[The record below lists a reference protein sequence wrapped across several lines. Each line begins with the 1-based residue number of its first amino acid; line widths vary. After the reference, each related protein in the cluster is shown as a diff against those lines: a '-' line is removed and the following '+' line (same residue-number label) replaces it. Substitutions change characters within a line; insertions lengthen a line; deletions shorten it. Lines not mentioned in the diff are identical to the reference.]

1 MTSTAPV
8 EPPAD
13 ETPPVPGPLGG
24 PHAVDTPAV
33 GRHAL
38 SIGVSWFA
46 PSPEHGLDDE
56 GPDPLTFAPDRVAAL
71 TEALEREPY
80 GYRCTRLTGPDT
92 APGQTLPPGVPRA
105 DSPAPDGHSPD
116 NGPAD
121 ANPGWQPSAAHLGV
135 AVRQALTSAGPED
148 VCVVHVLSHGVVRP
162 TGLYAL
168 GADSVHTE
176 WTSVRNWLSAVED
189 FPGRPLVLFLL
200 DLCHSGAAAR
210 FDHQLSG
217 LTDGRHRAWVIAASG
232 PSELAVEGRFTRA
245 VADVLN
251 AVAERRIQYDHSRRH
266 LGFHW
271 FVDRVRDRLRELV
284 EERGGM
290 AHRITADV
298 LDTVAPDLPF
308 FPNPCF
314 THGPADVPQAR
325 PEPGQA
331 ADLHFDD
338 VSDPD
343 HFLRHARGG
352 AGFAARPG
360 TAGEQDDDLFT
371 GRHAE
376 LVRLAEWLGAGPE
389 ATRLQ
394 VVTGSPGAGK
404 SALLGVV
411 LRALHPG
418 IGSTTGPVPE
428 MATLSR
434 AATPPPLT
442 VHARQRTL
450 AEIVDSLTRQAGAHT
465 GGWADRADGPEG
477 DPRRLMDVL
486 SRSSG
491 PPPVLVVDALDEAR
505 DATALVH
512 DLLIPLTTL
521 TRPDGRPLCRL
532 LLAARDE
539 EPCSDVIATARA
551 DGSLIDLDR
560 TSRRT
565 LSTDLA
571 TYVTKLLDR
580 AMEEAGTSAG
590 RRGGADED
598 GWAQEH
604 SQGGH
609 DTGGSPD
616 EDEDRADSSAP
627 VEAPHAGHEH
637 ERSTGPR
644 NGTAGGEAGDAREH
658 GTVAGERC
666 DVERGVA
673 AFAKAAADALTD
685 PKRATT
691 TGPYLMAALYA
702 SYASQEDIRHLLGD
716 PVSAAELGAEV
727 PRDLPALLDLGFAR
741 GHAHRL
747 LRPVLTALAFAQGD
761 GMPVSLVTA
770 VARAFITHEDG
781 AAGEGR
787 TAAEDAV
794 VTDAAGAGPPVT
806 PPGTVDTSDVAQLL
820 GDLRAFLRTVPD
832 RTGTVLYRLLH
843 QSVADELR
851 GLTAGTAAGK
861 EERPGADDRR
871 AANGVYDAL
880 IDSLRGPVSG
890 GPPRWAGLDG
900 YLRRHLAQHAF
911 DAGRFDELCAEP
923 QFLVHAAPDWLDP
936 ELGRA
941 TSEAARGAS
950 TVYRTSAHVHRRT
963 SDEQRRHILA
973 VDAVRHQ
980 AHTLA
985 DRLAAPGPGCGEA
998 MPWRPQWATGS
1009 RISAAHAFTLH
1020 LPEDR
1025 TTALTGAL
1033 AGVPIVVTGGRSGR
1047 LRVWDANNG
1056 RLLHTAD
1063 PGLGETRALASTRI
1077 DDAPVVVV
1085 AGSDDSLAVR
1095 TLPTLAPV
1103 TAHGLHGREAGGV
1116 RAMTVVYLAHRPMA
1130 LTADSSGRLTLWDLT
1145 GDLPRE
1151 ELRTG
1156 LGRTTALVCVPGDD
1170 APSVVVADEEG
1181 TVRFCSLLGDS
1192 REDGSFHHP
1201 GRVNAL
1207 ACAVVD
1213 GTRYVVT
1220 GGEDGA
1226 VRFWD
1231 FAGRVLRTESAPRHD
1246 GPVYALACLADE
1258 SGTSRVLSAGGD
1270 GTIRLWEPRDGSEHS
1285 RFVGHMGAVT
1295 ALAHPPSLPP
1305 VVVSAGLDAALRVWH
1320 VPTGR
1325 QRVAPAVGHTSWVNA
1340 LARAVVGGRQMLISA
1355 GADGLLHRWDLES
1368 GAPYE
1373 NPPPLARAPAGDVA
1387 PPEGTGLLLG
1397 AARAEEDRP
1406 VRVHAL
1412 AVTLHEGRPLVVS
1425 AGPDG
1430 LLRCW
1435 DAERGTPYGDSFTPA
1450 TAPVHAVSTTVL
1462 AGRPLVVAGG
1472 ADGRLHCWDV
1482 ATGRRRGLPLAGHTG
1497 GVNALTCMELDTG
1510 PTVLSCGD
1518 DGTLRLWDLTTGLPV
1533 CPPVDAHSGWAT
1545 ALAGLLVDGRPL
1557 AVTGGQDGRVRLWDL
1572 SRPEPGSG
1580 LGRVRPYGEP
1590 LSVAGGVNAV
1600 ACTVAGGALL
1610 VAASDDCGVRLWDF
1624 ASETRQT
1631 DIGVP
1636 GTVPSLLL
1644 HGDRLA
1650 LGCEW
1655 EVIVLRRSG

>member
-1 MTSTAPV
+1 MTSTVPV
-8 EPPAD
+8 EPAAD
-13 ETPPVPGPLGG
+13 EPPPAPEPLGE
-24 PHAVDTPAV
+24 PEPPAV
-33 GRHAL
+33 VRHAL

-46 PSPEHGLDDE
+46 PSAEHGLDDE
-56 GPDPLTFAPDRVAAL
+56 GPDPLTFAPGRVAAL
-71 TEALEREPY
+71 AAALEREPY

-92 APGQTLPPGVPRA
+92 APEEVRPPGSSSAEPA
-105 DSPAPDGHSPD
+105 APDGPVPD
-116 NGPAD
+116 PEPGVAQ
-121 ANPGWQPSAAHLGV
+121 PGWQPSAARLGV
-135 AVRQALTSAGPED
+135 AVRQALTTAGPQD
-148 VCVVHVLSHGVVRP
+148 VWVVHVLSHGVVRP

-176 WTSVRNWLSAVED
+176 GTSVRNWLSTVED

-251 AVAERRIQYDHSRRH
+251 AVAERSVQYDHSRRH

-271 FVDRVRDRLRELV
+271 FVDRVRDRLGELV

-290 AHRITADV
+290 AHRVTADV

-314 THGPADVPQAR
+314 AHGPADGPQAR
-325 PEPGQA
+325 PGPDPFA
-331 ADLHFDD
+331 HPPLLDD
-338 VSDPD
+338 VADPD

-352 AGFAARPG
+352 AGFASWPG
-360 TAGEQDDDLFT
+360 AAGHQDDGLFT

-376 LVRLAEWLGAGPE
+376 LARLADWLGAGP
-389 ATRLQ
+389 ASARLQ

-411 LRALHPG
+411 LRAVHPG
-418 IGSTTGPVPE
+418 LGSMTGTVPE
-428 MATLSR
+428 VAALSR
-434 AATPPPLT
+434 VAIAPPLT

-450 AEIVDSLTRQAGAHT
+450 AEIVDSLTRQAGAHVE
-465 GGWADRADGPEG
+465 GRGERPEG
-477 DPRRLMDVL
+477 DPRRLVDFL

-491 PPPVLVVDALDEAR
+491 SPPVLVLDALDEAR
-505 DATALVH
+505 DVAELVY
-512 DLLIPLTTL
+512 DLLTPLTTL
-521 TRPDGRPLCRL
+521 TRPDGRPLCRV

-539 EPCSDVIATARA
+539 EPCSDLITAARA
-551 DGSLIDLDR
+551 DGCLIDLDD
-560 TSRRT
+560 TSRQT
-565 LSTDLA
+565 LSADLA
-571 TYVTKLLDR
+571 RYVTKLLDR
-580 AMEEAGTSAG
+580 ELGSAG
-590 RRGGADED
+590 SDAEAEGA
-598 GWAQEH
+598 
-604 SQGGH
+604 
-609 DTGGSPD
+609 P
-616 EDEDRADSSAP
+616 
-627 VEAPHAGHEH
+627 
-637 ERSTGPR
+637 
-644 NGTAGGEAGDAREH
+644 EH
-658 GTVAGERC
+658 GTAP
-666 DVERGVA
+666 DERGDTERGGVEQDGDEQGGA
-673 AFAKAAADALTD
+673 ERGAARRGVTAFAEATAEALTD
-685 PKRATT
+685 PERAAT
-691 TGPYLMAALYA
+691 TGPYLIAALYA
-702 SYASQEDIRHLLGD
+702 SYALQDDVRPLLGD
-716 PVSAAELGAEV
+716 PLSAAVLGAAV

-761 GMPVSLVTA
+761 GMPVSLVAA
-770 VARAFITHEDG
+770 VALAFATPEVDTTK
-781 AAGEGR
+781 EGR
-787 TAAEDAV
+787 KAAEGGAGA
-794 VTDAAGAGPPVT
+794 DAAGTRPPATPSGPVE
-806 PPGTVDTSDVAQLL
+806 VSEVAQLL

-851 GLTAGTAAGK
+851 GLSGQTGAGRENRHGGEDHQAV
-861 EERPGADDRR
+861 GA
-871 AANGVYDAL
+871 VYDAL
-880 IDSLRGPVSG
+880 IDSLRGPVPG

-923 QFLVHAAPDWLDP
+923 QFLVHADPDWLDP
-936 ELGRA
+936 ELGRT
-941 TSEAARGAS
+941 TSEAARSAS
-950 TVYRTSAHVHRRT
+950 AVYRTSAHVHRRT

-980 AHTLA
+980 APTLA
-985 DRLAAPGPGCGEA
+985 DRLAAPGPGCGEP

-1033 AGVPIVVTGGRSGR
+1033 ADVPIVVTGGRSGR

-1063 PGLGETRALASTRI
+1063 AGLGEIRALACARI
-1077 DDAPVVVV
+1077 DDTPVVVV
-1085 AGSDDSLAVR
+1085 AGSDDSL
-1095 TLPTLAPV
+1095 
-1103 TAHGLHGREAGGV
+1103 GV
-1116 RAMTVVYLAHRPMA
+1116 RALPALTPLDAPGLRGRAAGVVRALTVVDLAGRPMA
-1130 LTADSSGRLTLWDLT
+1130 LTADSSGCLVLWDLA
-1145 GDLPRE
+1145 GDLPPE

-1156 LGRTTALVCVPGDD
+1156 LGRTTALVWVPDD
-1170 APSVVVADEEG
+1170 NAPSIVVADEEG

-1192 REDGSFHHP
+1192 REDTALHHP

-1207 ACAVVD
+1207 TCAVFD

-1226 VRFWD
+1226 VRAWD
-1231 FAGRVLRTESAPRHD
+1231 FVGRVLRTESDPRHD
-1246 GPVYALACLADE
+1246 GPVYALACLEDE
-1258 SGTSRVLSAGGD
+1258 AGDARVLSAGSD
-1270 GTIRLWEPRDGSEHS
+1270 GTIRLWELRDGSEHS

-1295 ALAHPPSLPP
+1295 ALAHPPSHPP
-1305 VVVSAGLDAALRVWH
+1305 VVVSAGMDMALRVWH
-1320 VPTGR
+1320 VPAGG

-1340 LARAVVGGRQMLISA
+1340 LARVAVGGREMLISA
-1355 GADGLLHRWDLES
+1355 GADGFLHRWDFDS
-1368 GAPYE
+1368 GTPYE
-1373 NPPPLARAPAGDVA
+1373 NPPHLSGTAPADGA
-1387 PPEGTGLLLG
+1387 PSSEGAALRPG
-1397 AARAEEDRP
+1397 AARADAERP
-1406 VRVHAL
+1406 RVHAL
-1412 AVTLHEGRPLVVS
+1412 AVTHHEGRPLVMS

-1435 DAERGTPYGDSFTPA
+1435 DAERGTSYGDSFTPA
-1450 TAPVHAVSTTVL
+1450 TAPVHAVCATVL

-1472 ADGRLHCWDV
+1472 VDGRLHCWDV

-1497 GVNALTCMELDTG
+1497 GVNALTCVELDTG

-1533 CPPVDAHSGWAT
+1533 CPPVEAHRGWAT
-1545 ALAGLLVDGRPL
+1545 ALACFRLDGKPL

-1572 SRPEPGSG
+1572 SGPEPGSG
-1580 LGRVRPYGEP
+1580 SGCVRAYGEP
-1590 LSVAGGVNAV
+1590 LSVSGGVNAV
-1600 ACTVAGGALL
+1600 ACTVVGGAPL
-1610 VAASDDCGVRLWDF
+1610 VAAADDCGVRVWDF
-1624 ASETRQT
+1624 ASGGRRT

-1655 EVIVLRRSG
+1655 EVIVLRRSGRPGPLAAPGGLPSHDRQT

>member
-1 MTSTAPV
+1 M
-8 EPPAD
+8 EPGAD
-13 ETPPVPGPLGG
+13 EPPPVPGPLSG
-24 PHAVDTPAV
+24 PHPADSPAV

-38 SIGVSWFA
+38 SVGVSWFA

-71 TEALEREPY
+71 AEALEREPY
-80 GYRCTRLTGPDT
+80 CYRCIRLTGPDT
-92 APGQTLPPGVPRA
+92 APGENLPPGVPRA
-105 DSPAPDGHSPD
+105 KSPAPDGHTPD
-116 NGPAD
+116 TGPA
-121 ANPGWQPSAAHLGV
+121 AAHPGWQPSAAHLGV
-135 AVRQALTSAGPED
+135 AVHQALTSAGPED

-210 FDHQLSG
+210 FDHQLRG
-217 LTDGRHRAWVIAASG
+217 LTDGHHRAWVIAASG

-290 AHRITADV
+290 AHRVTADV
-298 LDTVAPDLPF
+298 LDTVAPELPF

-314 THGPADVPQAR
+314 THGPADVPRAR
-325 PEPGQA
+325 PVPGPA
-331 ADLHFDD
+331 AAVRFDD
-338 VSDPD
+338 VADPD

-352 AGFAARPG
+352 AGFTARSG
-360 TAGEQDDDLFT
+360 ATGEQDGGLFT

-376 LVRLAEWLGAGPE
+376 LVRLAEWLGAGP
-389 ATRLQ
+389 AAARLQ

-411 LRALHPG
+411 LRAVHPG
-418 IGSTTGPVPE
+418 MGSTTESVPE
-428 MATLSR
+428 LAALSR
-434 AATPPPLT
+434 AAIAPPLT

-450 AEIVDSLTRQAGAHT
+450 AEIVDSLTRQAGAHA
-465 GGWADRADGPEG
+465 GGWTDRADGPEG
-477 DPRRLMDVL
+477 DPRRLVDIL
-486 SRSSG
+486 SRGSG
-491 PPPVLVVDALDEAR
+491 SPPVLVVDALDEAR
-505 DATALVH
+505 DAAALVH

-539 EPCSDVIATARA
+539 EPCSDLIATARA
-551 DGSLIDLDR
+551 DGSLIDLDETGR
-560 TSRRT
+560 QT

-571 TYVTKLLDR
+571 KYVTKLLDR
-580 AMEEAGTSAG
+580 EMREATAGGRGEAGEG
-590 RRGGADED
+590 EKGQG
-598 GWAQEH
+598 H
-604 SQGGH
+604 SGDGH
-609 DTGGSPD
+609 DAGEST
-616 EDEDRADSSAP
+616 DEDRANTGAP
-627 VEAPHAGHEH
+627 AQAAHAEHGHEESADH
-637 ERSTGPR
+637 R
-644 NGTAGGEAGDAREH
+644 NDAAGDEEGGAHEH
-658 GTVAGERC
+658 GAVTDERRGA
-666 DVERGVA
+666 EGGVA
-673 AFAKAAADALTD
+673 AFAEATADALTD
-685 PKRATT
+685 PERATT

-702 SYASQEDIRHLLGD
+702 SYASQKDVRHLLND

-727 PRDLPALLDLGFAR
+727 PRDLPALLDLGFAH

-761 GMPVSLVTA
+761 GMPVSLVAA
-770 VARAFITHEDG
+770 VAHAFLTHEDG
-781 AAGEGR
+781 AAGKDR
-787 TAAEDAV
+787 TAVEGAV
-794 VTDAAGAGPPVT
+794 VTDAAGSRPPVT
-806 PPGTVDTSDVAQLL
+806 PPGVVDASEVARLL
-820 GDLRAFLRTVPD
+820 DDLRAFLRTVPD

-851 GLTAGTAAGK
+851 GLTAGTAAEGK
-861 EERPGADDRR
+861 DERPGAEDRR
-871 AANGVYDAL
+871 AAGAVYGAL
-880 IDSLRGPVSG
+880 IDSLRGP
-890 GPPRWAGLDG
+890 GPGDSPRWAGLDD

-911 DAGRFDELCAEP
+911 DAGHFDELCAEP
-923 QFLVHAAPDWLDP
+923 QFLVHADPDWLDP
-936 ELGRA
+936 ELGRT

-950 TVYRTSAHVHRRT
+950 AVYRTSAHVHRRT

-985 DRLAAPGPGCGEA
+985 DRLAAPGPGCGET

-1025 TTALTGAL
+1025 TTALAGAL
-1033 AGVPIVVTGGRSGR
+1033 VDVPIVVTGGRSGR

-1063 PGLGETRALASTRI
+1063 PGLGEIRALACARI

-1095 TLPTLAPV
+1095 ALPTLAPV
-1103 TAHGLHGREAGGV
+1103 AAPGLRGRGAGGV
-1116 RAMTVVYLAHRPMA
+1116 RAVTVVELAHRPMA
-1130 LTADSSGRLTLWDLT
+1130 LTADSSGRLVLWDLV

-1192 REDGSFHHP
+1192 RQDGAFYHP

-1213 GTRYVVT
+1213 GTPYVVT

-1226 VRFWD
+1226 VRAWD
-1231 FAGRVLRTESAPRHD
+1231 FAGRVLRTESVPRHD
-1246 GPVYALACLADE
+1246 GPVYALAWLEDE
-1258 SGTSRVLSAGGD
+1258 GGDSRVLSAGSD
-1270 GTIRLWEPRDGSEHS
+1270 GTIRLWEPRDGTEHS

-1305 VVVSAGLDAALRVWH
+1305 VVVSAGMDAALRVWH

-1325 QRVAPAVGHTSWVNA
+1325 QRVSPAVGHTSWVNA
-1340 LARAVVGGRQMLISA
+1340 LARAVVGGREMLISA
-1355 GADGLLHRWDLES
+1355 GADGLLHRWDLDS
-1368 GAPYE
+1368 GTAYE
-1373 NPPPLARAPAGDVA
+1373 NPPPLARAPAGDVT
-1387 PPEGTGLLLG
+1387 PPGGTGPLLG
-1397 AARAEEDRP
+1397 TVRADGDRP

-1435 DAERGTPYGDSFTPA
+1435 DAERGTPYGDSFAPA
-1450 TAPVHAVSTTVL
+1450 TAPVHAVSATVL

-1497 GVNALTCMELDTG
+1497 GVNALTCVELDTG

-1545 ALAGLLVDGRPL
+1545 ALAGLLIDGRPL

-1590 LSVAGGVNAV
+1590 LSVSGGVNAV
-1600 ACTVAGGALL
+1600 ACTLVDGALL

-1624 ASETRQT
+1624 ASDARRT

-1636 GTVPSLLL
+1636 GTVPSILL

>member
-8 EPPAD
+8 EPAAD
-13 ETPPVPGPLGG
+13 DPSSVPGPLSG
-24 PHAVDTPAV
+24 PHPVDTPAV
-33 GRHAL
+33 RRHAL

-71 TEALEREPY
+71 TGALEQEPY
-80 GYRCTRLTGPDT
+80 CYRCTRLTGPDT
-92 APGQTLPPGVPRA
+92 APAETLPPGVSRA
-105 DSPAPDGHSPD
+105 GSPAPDGHASD
-116 NGPAD
+116 SGPAE
-121 ANPGWQPSAAHLGV
+121 AHPGWQPSAARLGV
-135 AVRQALTSAGPED
+135 AVRQALTTAGPED

-162 TGLYAL
+162 TGLYTL

-217 LTDGRHRAWVIAASG
+217 LTDGHHRAWVIAASG

-290 AHRITADV
+290 AHRVTADV

-314 THGPADVPQAR
+314 TPGPADVAQAP
-325 PEPGQA
+325 PEPGPA
-331 ADLHFDD
+331 SDVRCDD
-338 VSDPD
+338 VADPD

-360 TAGEQDDDLFT
+360 TAGEQDDGLFT

-376 LVRLAEWLGAGPE
+376 LLRLAEWLEAGPT
-389 ATRLQ
+389 AARLQ
-394 VVTGSPGAGK
+394 VVTGSPGSGK

-411 LRALHPG
+411 LRAVHPG
-418 IGSTTGPVPE
+418 VGSTTGSIPE
-428 MATLSR
+428 MAALSR
-434 AATPPPLT
+434 TAIAPPLA

-450 AEIVDSLTRQAGAHT
+450 AEIVDSLTRQAGAHA

-491 PPPVLVVDALDEAR
+491 SPPVLVVDALDEAR
-505 DATALVH
+505 DAAALVH

-539 EPCSDVIATARA
+539 EPCSDLIATARA

-560 TSRRT
+560 TSRQT
-565 LSTDLA
+565 LATDLA
-571 TYVTKLLDR
+571 RYVTKLLDR
-580 AMEEAGTSAG
+580 ETGAAGAAANHDRAGTGAPIEATHTGHGQESA
-590 RRGGADED
+590 D
-598 GWAQEH
+598 
-604 SQGGH
+604 
-609 DTGGSPD
+609 PL
-616 EDEDRADSSAP
+616 
-627 VEAPHAGHEH
+627 
-637 ERSTGPR
+637 
-644 NGTAGGEAGDAREH
+644 NGTAGGEEGGAQEHDAV
-658 GTVAGERC
+658 TDERR
-666 DVERGVA
+666 DFERGMA
-673 AFAKAAADALTD
+673 AFAEATADALTD
-685 PKRATT
+685 PERATT

-702 SYASQEDIRHLLGD
+702 SYASQEDVRHRLGD

-727 PRDLPALLDLGFAR
+727 PRDLPALLDLGFAH

-761 GMPVSLVTA
+761 GMPVSLVAA
-770 VARAFITHEDG
+770 VARAFVTHEDG

-787 TAAEDAV
+787 TAAEGAPVADS
-794 VTDAAGAGPPVT
+794 AGSPPPVT
-806 PPGTVDTSDVAQLL
+806 PPGTVDASEVARLL
-820 GDLRAFLRTVPD
+820 SDLRAFLRTVAD

-851 GLTAGTAAGK
+851 GLTVETAAGK
-861 EERPGADDRR
+861 EERPDAEDRR
-871 AANGVYDAL
+871 VAGAVYDAL
-880 IDSLRGPVSG
+880 IDSLSGPVPG

-923 QFLVHAAPDWLDP
+923 QFLVHADPDWLDP
-936 ELGRA
+936 ELGRT

-950 TVYRTSAHVHRRT
+950 AVYRTSAHVHRRT

-1033 AGVPIVVTGGRSGR
+1033 VDVPIVVTGGRSGR

-1063 PGLGETRALASTRI
+1063 PGLGEIRALACTRI

-1085 AGSDDSLAVR
+1085 AGSDGSLTVR
-1095 TLPTLAPV
+1095 SLPTLAPV
-1103 TAHGLHGREAGGV
+1103 AAPGLRGRGEGGV
-1116 RAMTVVYLAHRPMA
+1116 RAVTAVDLANRSMA
-1130 LTADSSGRLTLWDLT
+1130 LTADSSGRLVLWDLT

-1181 TVRFCSLLGDS
+1181 TVRICSLLGDS
-1192 REDGSFHHP
+1192 REDGAFYHP

-1207 ACAVVD
+1207 AYAVVD

-1226 VRFWD
+1226 VRAWD

-1246 GPVYALACLADE
+1246 GPVYALACLEDE
-1258 SGTSRVLSAGGD
+1258 DGDSRVLSAGSD

-1305 VVVSAGLDAALRVWH
+1305 VVVSAGMDAALRVWH

-1340 LARAVVGGRQMLISA
+1340 LARAVVGGREMLISA
-1355 GADGLLHRWDLES
+1355 GADGLLHRWDLDS
-1368 GAPYE
+1368 GTPYE
-1373 NPPPLARAPAGDVA
+1373 NPPPLARPPAAGVT
-1387 PPEGTGLLLG
+1387 PPEGTGPLLG

-1450 TAPVHAVSTTVL
+1450 TAPVHAVSATAL

-1545 ALAGLLVDGRPL
+1545 ALAGLSIDGRPL

-1590 LSVAGGVNAV
+1590 LSVSGGVNAV
-1600 ACTVAGGALL
+1600 ACTVVGGAPL
-1610 VAASDDCGVRLWDF
+1610 VAASDDWGVRLWDF
-1624 ASETRQT
+1624 ASGVRRT